1 MSNKP
6 IELSDKELQAYH
18 DVHGWELI
26 CQVRKTPTVLYG
38 IFLEIVRQF
47 YADPGN
53 LPITCPKKVWT
64 PDDKSTIWIDTINTW
79 EDKHPEF
86 RPAIYVEIGSL
97 TYASLTG
104 RKDGF
109 IGGSRPSAELDFS
122 RSGTGTVSY
131 VHIAGS
137 AGEAVALADA
147 TLDYMDAFGQV
158 IRDDFCF
165 NSFALTERVPLKQ
178 MPKESKERYGSV
190 VTMSFTFQDTWTL
203 KPEAQH
209 LKVLS
214 FNARQALV
222 SNGIVQLST
231 PV

>member
-1 MSNKP
+1 M
-6 IELSDKELQAYH
+6 YH
-18 DVHGWELI
+18 DVHNWELI
-26 CQVRKTPTVLYG
+26 CQIRKTPTVLYG

-47 YADPGN
+47 YADEN
-53 LPITCPKKVWT
+53 NFPISCPKKTWD
-64 PDDKSTIWIDTINTW
+64 PDAKKTKIWIDTINKW
-79 EDKHPEF
+79 EDEHPEF
-86 RPAIYVEIGSL
+86 RPAIYVEIGTL

-104 RKDGF
+104 RKDAYM
-109 IGGSRPSAELDFS
+109 GGTNASAEMDFS

-147 TLDYMDAFGQV
+147 TLDYMDAFGLV

-203 KPEAQH
+203 KPESQH
-209 LKVLS
+209 LKVVS
-214 FNARQALV
+214 FKARQRLAD
-222 SNGIVQLST
+222 SGIVQL
-231 PV
+231 